1 MIVLRGPSV
10 KTGSLSLASVI
21 VTVISKVSVRPAASV
36 TVTVAVT
43 EVVVSKSGAV
53 AKLITPLAS
62 MVNRSPETE
71 KVNVSL
77 ASTSVAV
84 IVAFGI
90 AV

>member
-1 MIVLRGPSV
+1 M
-10 KTGSLSLASVI
+10 
-21 VTVISKVSVRPAASV
+21 

-43 EVVVSKSGAV
+43 EVVVSKSGAA

-62 MVNRSPETE
+62 ITRSRLDIS

-90 AV
+90 AVSFSAIVNSVSLEVIVGASLTSVTVIVMS